1 MRALPEPAMTRDE
14 VLRRAAAARDKPA
27 AFGPDLDLAAF
38 HVEQRSRE
46 QAESAS
52 RERQLRE
59 AALGVGVD
67 LAAGQ
72 RAGTFL
78 QVDQSVVTRLV
89 GERFGGRVE
98 ILPTLEALDTP
109 WAAERLWSIVAPDAD
124 KYTAAAALQPTGGY
138 CLRVLPGERLEEP
151 VQACLLIAETAL
163 SQNVHNV
170 VVLEEGAAA
179 HVITGCTVNRA
190 TGGLHIGVSE
200 FFVGRNASL
209 TFTMIHRWAPGVHTR
224 PRSAVVVDEGGTYVS
239 NYLLLGEVAS
249 LQMYPLTLLRGAG
262 ARARFQAVLCGRGD
276 SVIDIGSRVVHEGE
290 GSASETVS
298 RAIGAERSRIWARGQ
313 LVARTNRCRA
323 RLECR
328 GMLVSRESSIT
339 AIPELEADG
348 VPQAELSHEAA
359 ISPIAEEEVAY
370 LMARG
375 LAREEALAAITRGFL
390 NVGQLGL
397 PPAIARSV
405 DEVLA
410 ATPAGAL

>member
-1 MRALPEPAMTRDE
+1 MTPDE
-14 VLRRAAAARDKPA
+14 VLRRAEAARDRPA

-38 HVEQRSRE
+38 HVDPSVRAT
-46 QAESAS
+46 AERAA
-52 RERQLRE
+52 RERQMRE
-59 AALGVGVD
+59 AALGVGID
-67 LAAGQ
+67 LTAGQ

-78 QVDQSVVTRLV
+78 QVDQSVIARRV
-89 GERFGGRVE
+89 GAGFGGRVE
-98 ILPTLEALDTP
+98 MVPTLEALEVP
-109 WAAERLWSIVAPDAD
+109 WVAKRLWSIVAPDAD
-124 KYTAAAALQPTGGY
+124 KYTAAAARQPTGGY
-138 CLRVLPGERLEEP
+138 CLRVRPGERLEEP

-170 VVLEEGAAA
+170 VVVEEGAAV

-200 FFVGRNASL
+200 FFVGKNATL

-249 LQMYPLTLLRGAG
+249 LQMYPLTLLRGRG

-290 GSASETVS
+290 GSASETIS
-298 RAIGAERSRIWARGQ
+298 RAIGADRSKIWARGQ
-313 LVARTNRCRA
+313 LVARTNSCRA

-328 GMLVSRESSIT
+328 GMLVSPAAAIV

-348 VPQAELSHEAA
+348 VPQRRTLPRGRDFADRRGGGRLSDGARPRPRRGAGGDHARLPQRRAA
-359 ISPIAEEEVAY
+359 RAAAGDRQIRGRS
-370 LMARG
+370 ARRNPRG
-375 LAREEALAAITRGFL
+375 GALAQSL
-390 NVGQLGL
+390 
-397 PPAIARSV
+397 
-405 DEVLA
+405 D
-410 ATPAGAL
+410 

>member
-1 MRALPEPAMTRDE
+1 MSRDG
-14 VLRRAAAARDKPA
+14 VLRRAEAARDKPA
-27 AFGPDLDLAAF
+27 AFGPDLDLASF
-38 HVEQRSRE
+38 HVDQAARAPAE
-46 QAESAS
+46 QAA
-52 RERQLRE
+52 RERQVRE

-67 LAAGQ
+67 LAATR

-89 GERFGGRVE
+89 GAGFGGRVE
-98 ILPTLEALDTP
+98 VLPTLEALEEP
-109 WAAERLWSIVAPDAD
+109 WVAERLWSIVAPDAD
-124 KYTAAAALQPTGGY
+124 KYTASAALQPTGGY
-138 CLRVLPGERLEEP
+138 CLRVRAGERLEEP
-151 VQACLLIAETAL
+151 LQACLLIAETAL
-163 SQNVHNV
+163 SQNLHNV
-170 VVLEEGAAA
+170 VVVEEGAAA
-179 HVITGCTVNRA
+179 HVVTGCTVNRA
-190 TGGLHIGVSE
+190 TGGLHVGVSE
-200 FFVGRNASL
+200 FFVGKNASL
-209 TFTMIHRWAPGVHTR
+209 TFTMIHRWAPGLHVR
-224 PRSAVVVDEGGTYVS
+224 PRTAVVVDEGGTYVS
-239 NYLLLGEVAS
+239 NYLLLGELGS
-249 LQMYPLTLLRGAG
+249 LQMYPVTTLRGRG
-262 ARARFQAVLCGRGD
+262 ARARFQAVLCGQGD

-290 GSASETVS
+290 GSASETIS

-313 LVARTNRCRA
+313 LVARTNHCRA

-328 GMLVSRESSIT
+328 GMLVSRQAAII

-390 NVGQLGL
+390 NVEQLGL
-397 PPAIARSV
+397 PPAIARSL

>member
-1 MRALPEPAMTRDE
+1 MRGEEIRS
-14 VLRRAAAARDKPA
+14 RAAAARDKPA

-38 HVEQRSRE
+38 HVEQLTRE
-46 QAESAS
+46 TAERAA
-52 RERQLRE
+52 RERQIRE
-59 AALGVGVD
+59 TALGVGVD

-78 QVDQSVVTRLV
+78 QVDQSVIAHRV
-89 GERFGGRVE
+89 GARFGGRVE
-98 ILPTLEALDTP
+98 ILPTLEALEAP
-109 WAAERLWSIVAPDAD
+109 WVADRLWSIVAPDAD

-163 SQNVHNV
+163 SQNIHNV
-170 VVLEEGAAA
+170 VVVEEGAAA

-200 FFVGRNASL
+200 FFVGKNASL
-209 TFTMIHRWAPGVHTR
+209 TFTMIHRWAPGLNVR
-224 PRSAVVVDEGGTYVS
+224 PRSTVVVEEGGVYVS

-262 ARARFQAVLCGRGD
+262 ARARFQGVLCGRGD

-290 GSASETVS
+290 GSASETIS
-298 RAIGAERSRIWARGQ
+298 RAIGAGRSRIWARGQ

-328 GMLVSRESSIT
+328 GMIVSTEASIT

-359 ISPIAEEEVAY
+359 ISPIAEEEVSY

-375 LAREEALAAITRGFL
+375 LAREDALAAITRGFL
-390 NVGQLGL
+390 NVGLLGL

-405 DEVLA
+405 DEVLS

>member
-1 MRALPEPAMTRDE
+1 MSGDGI
-14 VLRRAAAARDKPA
+14 LRRAAAARDKPS

-38 HVEQRSRE
+38 HVDQAARE
-46 QAESAS
+46 TAGRAA
-52 RERQLRE
+52 RELQSRE

-67 LAAGQ
+67 LASSD

-78 QVDQSVVTRLV
+78 QIDQSVVARRV
-89 GERFGGRVE
+89 NAGFGGRVE
-98 ILPTLEALDTP
+98 ILPTPEALEAP
-109 WAAERLWSIVAPDAD
+109 WVAERLWSIVAPDAD
-124 KYTAAAALQPTGGY
+124 KYTAAAALRPTGGY
-138 CLRVLPGERLEEP
+138 CLRVPAGERLAEP

-163 SQNVHNV
+163 SQNIHNV
-170 VVLEEGAAA
+170 VVVEEGAAA

-200 FFVGRNASL
+200 FFVGKNASL
-209 TFTMIHRWAPGVHTR
+209 TFTMIHRWAPGLHAR
-224 PRSAVVVDEGGTYVS
+224 PRSAVVVGEGGAYVS
-239 NYLLLGEVAS
+239 NYLLLGEVGS
-249 LQMYPLTLLRGAG
+249 LQMYPRTLLRGAG
-262 ARARFQAVLCGRGD
+262 ARARFQAVLCGQGD

-290 GSASETVS
+290 GSASETIS
-298 RAIGAERSRIWARGQ
+298 RAIGAGRSRIWARGQ
-313 LVARTNRCRA
+313 LVAHTNRCRA

-328 GMLVSRESSIT
+328 GMIVSTKASII

-375 LAREEALAAITRGFL
+375 LAREDALAAITRGFL
-390 NVGQLGL
+390 NVALLGL

-405 DEVLA
+405 DEVLS

>member
-1 MRALPEPAMTRDE
+1 MTREE
-14 VLRRAAAARDKPA
+14 VLRRAAVAREKPA

-38 HVEQRSRE
+38 HVDQLARE
-46 QAESAS
+46 TAERAA
-52 RERQLRE
+52 RERQMRE

-78 QVDQSVVTRLV
+78 QVDQSVIARRV
-89 GERFGGRVE
+89 GAGYDGRIDV
-98 ILPTLEALDTP
+98 LPTLEALEVP
-109 WAAERLWSIVAPDAD
+109 WVAERLWSIVAPDTD
-124 KYTAAAALQPTGGY
+124 KYTAAAALHPTGGF
-138 CLRVLPGERLEEP
+138 CLRVRPGERLEEP

-163 SQNVHNV
+163 SQNIHNV
-170 VVLEEGAAA
+170 VVVEEGATV

-190 TGGLHIGVSE
+190 VGGLHIGVSE
-200 FFVGRNASL
+200 YFVGKNASL
-209 TFTMIHRWAPGVHTR
+209 TFTMIHRWAPGLHVR
-224 PRSAVVVDEGGTYVS
+224 PRTTVVVGEGGTYVS

-249 LQMYPLTLLRGAG
+249 LQMYPLTLLRGRG
-262 ARARFQAVLCGRGD
+262 ARARFQAVLCGLGD
-276 SVIDIGSRVVHEGE
+276 SVVDIGSRVVHEGE
-290 GSASETVS
+290 GSASETIS
-298 RAIGAERSRIWARGQ
+298 RAIGADRSKIWARGQ
-313 LVARTNRCRA
+313 LVARTNSCRA

-328 GMLVSRESSIT
+328 GMLVSPAASII
-339 AIPELEADG
+339 AIPELEAHG

-375 LAREEALAAITRGFL
+375 LSREEALAAITRGFL
-390 NVGQLGL
+390 NVDQLGL